1 MGEVKKIKTTGVYS
15 YMTSEES
22 NVVNTRAR
30 ACGRGKYDF
39 GHDKFEVLE
48 GVHIAPSSKYLK
60 ASGASFGYCSALNS

>member
-22 NVVNTRAR
+22 NVIKYQ
-30 ACGRGKYDF
+30 GKSMWEGKYDF